1 MIIWIVWRI
10 RSGRG
15 RHHHHLNVLVDAV
28 LHLLDIVMQVLDDL
42 RAGFVDVKVLQL
54 APELVQVDT
63 TARGN
68 FAGKFGF

>member
-1 MIIWIVWRI
+1 
-10 RSGRG
+10 
-15 RHHHHLNVLVDAV
+15 
-28 LHLLDIVMQVLDDL
+28 MQVLDDL